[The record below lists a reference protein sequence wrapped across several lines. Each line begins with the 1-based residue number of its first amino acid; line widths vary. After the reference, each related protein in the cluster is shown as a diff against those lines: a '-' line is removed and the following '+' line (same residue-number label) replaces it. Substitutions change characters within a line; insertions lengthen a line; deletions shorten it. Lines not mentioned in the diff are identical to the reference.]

1 MKPLFLLIL
10 LLPALAGA
18 DQPSEA
24 DLEELKDRIE
34 ALSEQQQEEASQR
47 DDLQARL
54 RETETRV
61 GELTRQGRELEREA
75 GAARDRLLAATK

>member
-61 GELTRQGRELEREA
+61 ELPE
-75 GAARDRLLAATK
+75 DRWPKSWWHKDDTPKYHRPV